1 MAEAEVS
8 AREYETAL
16 CRHWVIEYAQL
27 LVLAGTS
34 VEAKLCAKFSLPRG
48 RRLAPREAVL
58 LHDELAARTAQ
69 QLSLLH
75 QPADVNAVR
84 VLGSK
89 FGGLEQLDGHVLTV
103 ALRPRLE
110 NRAHAS
116 ASRLLPVAGRKLRPL
131 DLASYVAECICLRMD
146 ARRPAGEGPT
156 SRRVSALISRLMRVP
171 WWAAARRRASR
182 GCVDRARSALRRRR
196 LCWNPRCRCL
206 SRTCRVRSAHR
217 RCRRCRHLLLPN
229 EI

>member
-58 LHDELAARTAQ
+58 PHDELAARAAQ
-69 QLSLLH
+69 QLGLLRE
-75 QPADVNAVR
+75 PAHVIAV
-84 VLGSK
+84 LK
-89 FGGLEQLDGHVLTV
+89 FGRKRGGLEQLDGHVLTV

-116 ASRLLPVAGRKLRPL
+116 ASRLLLVAGRKFRPL
-131 DLASYVAECICLRMD
+131 DLPSLEVLRRHLRLILRLRP
-146 ARRPAGEGPT
+146 RRPTSDGLPEQKDWPT
-156 SRRVSALISRLMRVP
+156 
-171 WWAAARRRASR
+171 
-182 GCVDRARSALRRRR
+182 
-196 LCWNPRCRCL
+196 RC
-206 SRTCRVRSAHR
+206 
-217 RCRRCRHLLLPN
+217 
-229 EI
+229 